1 MTAALRFHTLPSPF
15 SMRRGGMLWEGR
27 VAYET
32 WGQLNAARDN
42 AVLILTG
49 LSPGAHA
56 ASSSEDD
63 TPGWW
68 EPMLGPGKPIDTERF
83 FVVCVNSLGS
93 CMGSTGPASLN
104 PATGRAYRLAFPDLC
119 LEDVAEAA
127 FQVLSGLGI
136 ARLACLIGPSMGGMS
151 AQAFMALHPGVARAA
166 VLISTAPHALPF
178 ATAVRSLQREAIVS
192 DPDFRSGLYS
202 DDKPP
207 VYGLRFARKLGV
219 ITYRSPQEWTERFDR
234 ERIPEERREDRPFAA
249 EFQIE
254 SYLEGHAQRFVG
266 SFDPCCYIYLSRA
279 SDWFDVAEHGDG
291 DLDRAYA
298 RMQLGRALVI
308 GVETD
313 ILFTLAQQRRIA
325 EGLERCGSR
334 VEFHAL
340 PSIQGHDA
348 FLVDYERFAPPVA
361 RFLAAL

>member
-1 MTAALRFHTLPSPF
+1 
-15 SMRRGGMLWEGR
+15 MRRGGQLWQAE

-32 WGQLNAARDN
+32 WGRLNEARDN
-42 AVLILTG
+42 AILILTG

-56 ASSSEDD
+56 ASSPQDPA
-63 TPGWW
+63 PGWW
-68 EPMLGPGKPIDTERF
+68 EPMLGPGKPIDSDRF

-93 CMGSTGPASLN
+93 CMGSTGPASTN
-104 PATGRAYRLAFPDLC
+104 PATGRPYRLGFPELC

-127 FQVLSGLGI
+127 FHVLAGLGI
-136 ARLACLIGPSMGGMS
+136 ERLACVIGPSMGGMS
-151 AQAFMALHPGVARAA
+151 AQALMALHPGMARAA

-178 ATAVRSLQREAIVS
+178 AIAVRSLQREAIVS
-192 DPDFRSGLYS
+192 DPDFRNGEYS
-202 DDKPP
+202 ATRPP
-207 VYGLRFARKLGV
+207 RHGLRFARKLGV
-219 ITYRSPQEWTERFDR
+219 ITYRSPQEWSERFGRQRMPVDER
-234 ERIPEERREDRPFAA
+234 EARPFAA

-266 SFDPCCYIYLSRA
+266 GFDPCCYIYLSRA
-279 SDWFDVAEHGDG
+279 TDWFDAAEHGDG
-291 DLDRAYA
+291 DLDAAYA
-298 RMQLGRALVI
+298 RMAPERALVL

-313 ILFTLAQQRRIA
+313 ILFTLAQQQRIA
-325 EGLERCGSR
+325 EGLARGGTA

-348 FLVDYERFAPPVA
+348 FLVDFERFAPPVA